1 MTTKTRT
8 RSVAKR
14 LDRIRQLRE
23 RGISSPEAIADNLD
37 ISVRTAQR
45 DLQKIRSE
53 ARYILQDLVSGEFI
67 VEFHD
72 TLNNFKS
79 TIDRCKKEMYD
90 LERNYV
96 TQKQMVL
103 DVLDNVPDEKYGM
116 KAGLLATLTDLEAK
130 YHMAKQ
136 VYERLIKDTVKESL
150 LIQSKT
156 ELVWAFDTFIKK
168 NSPQPITST
177 EVSKA
182 IVEKRD

>member
-23 RGISSPEAIADNLD
+23 RGISSPEAIADNLN

-168 NSPQPITST
+168 NAPQPITSADIT
-177 EVSKA
+177 ES
-182 IVEKRD
+182 IKREE

>member
-23 RGISSPEAIADNLD
+23 RGISSPEAIADNLN

-168 NSPQPITST
+168 NAPQPITSADIT
-177 EVSKA
+177 ES
-182 IVEKRD
+182 IEREE

>member
-1 MTTKTRT
+1 LTTKTRT

-168 NSPQPITST
+168 NAPQPITSADIT
-177 EVSKA
+177 ES
-182 IVEKRD
+182 IKREE

>member
-23 RGISSPEAIADNLD
+23 RGISSPEAIADNLN

-45 DLQKIRSE
+45 DLQKIRNE
-53 ARYILQDLVSGEFI
+53 ARYILQDLVGGEFI

-79 TIDRCKKEMYD
+79 TVDRCKKEMYD

-96 TQKQMVL
+96 TQKQMIL
-103 DVLDNVPDEKYGM
+103 DVLDNVPDNKYGT

-130 YHMAKQ
+130 YHMSKQ
-136 VYERLIKDTVKESL
+136 AYERMFKDTVKESL
-150 LIQSKT
+150 SIQSKT
-156 ELVWAFDTFIKK
+156 ELVWAFDSFIKK
-168 NSPQPITST
+168 NAPQPITST
-177 EVSKA
+177 DITES
-182 IVEKRD
+182 IKREE

>member
-14 LDRIRQLRE
+14 LDHIRQLRE
-23 RGISSPEAIADNLD
+23 RGISSPEAIADNLN

-168 NSPQPITST
+168 NAPQPITSADIT
-177 EVSKA
+177 ES
-182 IVEKRD
+182 IKREE

>member
-23 RGISSPEAIADNLD
+23 RGISSPEAIADNLN

-45 DLQKIRSE
+45 DLQKIRNE

-72 TLNNFKS
+72 TLNNFKA
-79 TIDRCKKEMYD
+79 TIDRCKKEMYE
-90 LERNYV
+90 LEKNYSD
-96 TQKQMVL
+96 QKQMKL
-103 DVLDNVPDEKYGM
+103 DLIDKTPEEKNGT

-130 YHMAKQ
+130 YHMSKQ
-136 VYERLIKDTVKESL
+136 AYERMIKDTVKESL
-150 LIQSKT
+150 SIQSKT

-168 NSPQPITST
+168 NAPQPITSADIT
-177 EVSKA
+177 ES
-182 IVEKRD
+182 IKREE

>member
-1 MTTKTRT
+1 LTTKTRT

-23 RGISSPEAIADNLD
+23 RGISSPEAIADNLN

-168 NSPQPITST
+168 NAPQPITSADIT
-177 EVSKA
+177 ES
-182 IVEKRD
+182 IKREE